1 MQKSVQERN
10 AQGEWVPAVPL
21 KLAPTF
27 VWPIKPAA
35 LLRYLFG
42 YPGYFLPWGV
52 FYMAFPIVTWMFF
65 TPPLEDFKSFSIAT
79 ALYVF
84 VRNLILVTLVAGG
97 FHYWHYVRR
106 GQGTD
111 YKYNGRWLAEDT
123 PRFLFRNQTLDNV
136 FWTVASA
143 VPVWTAFELVTMW
156 GCANGY
162 LPYVSFSDHPIYCI
176 LIFLAVPILH
186 EVHFYLTHRLI
197 HIPVLYRTV
206 HYLHHRNVNIGPFS
220 GLAMHPVEHVIY
232 WTGVIF
238 HWIVPSHPVAALFQM
253 QLAALAPSKGH
264 SGFDR
269 TVLPDGTE
277 LGHGNFFHY
286 LHHKHFEC
294 NYGGDG
300 KVPLDRWFG
309 TFHDG
314 TPEATA
320 AMKARRQIE

>member
-238 HWIVPSHPVAALFQM
+238 QGPQWFRPHRATRWYRVGARQFFPLPPPQALRV
-253 QLAALAPSKGH
+253 QLW
-264 SGFDR
+264 R
-269 TVLPDGTE
+269 
-277 LGHGNFFHY
+277 
-286 LHHKHFEC
+286 
-294 NYGGDG
+294 
-300 KVPLDRWFG
+300 
-309 TFHDG
+309 
-314 TPEATA
+314 
-320 AMKARRQIE
+320 RRQSAVGSLVRYLPRWHARGHRRHEGSPADRVRRSPLRRGRSRQA